1 MIYLIKNSKLFLW
14 KLNELQ
20 ENTET
25 QFNEIRKTVYE
36 QHEKINKEIKIILK
50 RTKQILELKNSINEM
65 KNATEY
71 QHQKTPNS
79 RQNSELDRNS

>member
-36 QHEKINKEIKIILK
+36 QHEKINKEIKIIFK

-71 QHQKTPNS
+71 QHQKRPKS

>member
-36 QHEKINKEIKIILK
+36 QHEKINKEIKIMLK

>member
-36 QHEKINKEIKIILK
+36 QHEKINKEIKINLK
-50 RTKQILELKNSINEM
+50 RTKQILELKNSIINVCLTLIS
-65 KNATEY
+65 NI
-71 QHQKTPNS
+71 S
-79 RQNSELDRNS
+79 L